1 MTIVYH
7 CVVKVG
13 EDGEG
18 HKVAIGE
25 IVTQAVIDDGDSE
38 DQEPVNVMLQYSLVY
53 NSMMETMEQDDDV
66 EGSGDEEEDEED
78 EDEDDEDSE
87 MDSEEEMESEEEEE
101 EYDSENDDPGI
112 ADTSDFKS
120 TSRIRSLL
128 TKAASNVSESQSNLA
143 TLNMLK
149 QKLGSRISLGLK
161 QSVENLSS
169 L

>member
-1 MTIVYH
+1 MRPSAKPKEERKWVLDTINKYFDV
-7 CVVKVG
+7 
-13 EDGEG
+13 
-18 HKVAIGE
+18 
-25 IVTQAVIDDGDSE
+25 IV
-38 DQEPVNVMLQYSLVY
+38 
-53 NSMMETMEQDDDV
+53 
-66 EGSGDEEEDEED
+66 EEEDEEE

-87 MDSEEEMESEEEEE
+87 MDSEEEMESEEEE
-101 EYDSENDDPGI
+101 YDSENDDPGI
-112 ADTSDFKS
+112 AEPSDFMS

>member
-1 MTIVYH
+1 MRPSAKPKEERKWVLDTINKYFDV
-7 CVVKVG
+7 
-13 EDGEG
+13 
-18 HKVAIGE
+18 
-25 IVTQAVIDDGDSE
+25 IV
-38 DQEPVNVMLQYSLVY
+38 
-53 NSMMETMEQDDDV
+53 
-66 EGSGDEEEDEED
+66 EEEDEED
-78 EDEDDEDSE
+78 GDEDDEDSE
-87 MDSEEEMESEEEEE
+87 MDSEEEMESEEEH
-101 EYDSENDDPGI
+101 DSENDDPGI
-112 ADTSDFKS
+112 ADPSDFKS

>member
-1 MTIVYH
+1 MRPSAKPKEERKWVLDTINKYFDV
-7 CVVKVG
+7 
-13 EDGEG
+13 
-18 HKVAIGE
+18 
-25 IVTQAVIDDGDSE
+25 IV
-38 DQEPVNVMLQYSLVY
+38 
-53 NSMMETMEQDDDV
+53 
-66 EGSGDEEEDEED
+66 EEEDEED

-87 MDSEEEMESEEEEE
+87 MDSEEEMESEEEH
-101 EYDSENDDPGI
+101 DSENDDPGI
-112 ADTSDFKS
+112 ADPSDFKS